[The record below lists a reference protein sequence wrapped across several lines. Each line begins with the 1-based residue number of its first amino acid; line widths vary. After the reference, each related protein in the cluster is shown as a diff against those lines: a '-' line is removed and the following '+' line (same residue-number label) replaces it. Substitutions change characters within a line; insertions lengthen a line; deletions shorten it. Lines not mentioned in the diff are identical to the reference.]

1 MFGIYLYEIVNLKST
16 NTKWSEDEVNSLV
29 EFILLMGIGEK
40 WPTHQFWCSAGE
52 FVKQRTNS
60 RHLRSGINYTIDSHN
75 YSFSLIAEVVG
86 YLLKKFKSPVVTP
99 AQKFFLP
106 LSMFLLVRKF
116 NLRLK
121 LLVYRLSPKRLL
133 VKLSVCRLKVTEQSF
148 LMILSIVAIVLPQYQ
163 KGFQRLH

>member
-1 MFGIYLYEIVNLKST
+1 MNLKST

-60 RHLRSGINYTIDSHN
+60 RHLRSGINYTIVDSHN

-86 YLLKKFKSPVVTP
+86 YLLKKFKSPVE
-99 AQKFFLP
+99 AE
-106 LSMFLLVRKF
+106 
-116 NLRLK
+116 K
-121 LLVYRLSPKRLL
+121 LLRQHRSFFSH
-133 VKLSVCRLKVTEQSF
+133 SVCFCWYANST
-148 LMILSIVAIVLPQYQ
+148 
-163 KGFQRLH
+163 